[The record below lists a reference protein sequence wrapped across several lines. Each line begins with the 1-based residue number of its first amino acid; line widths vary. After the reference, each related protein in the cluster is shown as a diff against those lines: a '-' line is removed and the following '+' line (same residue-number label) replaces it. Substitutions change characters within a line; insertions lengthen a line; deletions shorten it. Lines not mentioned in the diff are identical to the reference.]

1 MKLLLI
7 CACNACLCAGF
18 MQRPDD
24 FTNTLF
30 VARITDWTESMQM
43 PKGLVV
49 FVVDVSYYMP
59 VSAIL

>member
-1 MKLLLI
+1 
-7 CACNACLCAGF
+7 